1 MAVSSSSVSSS
12 RSITTV
18 IACAVGAAAGVVL
31 GTGGWSVLTAVHD
44 TRSIT
49 HEQRQLQATV
59 DGTARTIANSESVL
73 VSLETQQREIES
85 EQSKLDTT
93 LGNLRAK
100 VLEAE
105 QRREEV
111 QLAGSRLAAEI
122 DAQTSVLQGL
132 MASRAVQEAALVVK
146 TKQREA
152 CVERMVEAKAAWW
165 VTR

>member
-1 MAVSSSSVSSS
+1 M
-12 RSITTV
+12 
-18 IACAVGAAAGVVL
+18 
-31 GTGGWSVLTAVHD
+31 LTAVHD